1 MEYILIE
8 EEKERI
14 AIALNTVRS
23 IHKADFTKS
32 SRRYLYLERDTG
44 DFNRFVV
51 NDFEV
56 REMSGLELTEWLKG
70 EQKES
75 KDDEHK
81 EKSPLEDTLEK
92 MGKAFKEANWN
103 FKESAK
109 KIIEDIEPS
118 DEDIEWQ
125 QYKQALKTIN
135 NSGNIGVVIPQ
146 PIKDWLEHQIN
157 ACWAA
162 EELYKQLGE
171 DNGGERN

>member
-70 EQKES
+70 E
-75 KDDEHK
+75 DV
-81 EKSPLEDTLEK
+81 
-92 MGKAFKEANWN
+92 
-103 FKESAK
+103 
-109 KIIEDIEPS
+109 S
-118 DEDIEWQ
+118 DEDSDDEKTGLETMFEKFGWEVLANFAENFKTVP
-125 QYKQALKTIN
+125 KQKR
-135 NSGNIGVVIPQ
+135 
-146 PIKDWLEHQIN
+146 
-157 ACWAA
+157 
-162 EELYKQLGE
+162 E
-171 DNGGERN
+171 DNA

>member
-70 EQKES
+70 EQVSKE
-75 KDDEHK
+75 DDE
-81 EKSPLEDTLEK
+81 EEENRPFYNPLEG
-92 MGKAFKEANWN
+92 MVKALKPL
-103 FKESAK
+103 K
-109 KIIEDIEPS
+109 KIIKDIEPS
-118 DEDIEWQ
+118 DEDLEWQ

-135 NSGNIGVVIPQ
+135 NSENIGGVIPQ
-146 PIKDWLEHQIN
+146 PIKDSLEHQIN

-162 EELYKQLGE
+162 EEYYKQLGE
-171 DNGGERN
+171 DDE